1 VLASHRC
8 RNARRPHG
16 LTDQRLEA
24 MLTGEIRGQGIVV
37 DDDDGGGE
45 VTVVPG
51 GLGGRANGKRQ
62 T

>member
-1 VLASHRC
+1 
-8 RNARRPHG
+8 
-16 LTDQRLEA
+16 